1 LSPWSSARRETS
13 AKERESPDEFEDQN
27 VGVRFCRFAVAA
39 VSGHVTAS
47 RGEDSPDPGRFT
59 YARLYCGP
67 DGNSHFQNVTAD
79 LNKTDF
85 APPAPPIYIGSDFS
99 ASRAFFGGF
108 DATWGAQDL
117 EKRLN
122 HPTPA
127 VQFGIVLQGVFSITV
142 TDGETRRLPPGS
154 VFRLEDTSP
163 CKGHITVVG
172 DKTGFLMF
180 VR

>member
-1 LSPWSSARRETS
+1 MSWKTRTLA
-13 AKERESPDEFEDQN
+13 F
-27 VGVRFCRFAVAA
+27 VFAVAA
-39 VSGHVTAS
+39 LSGHVTAP

-108 DATWGAQDL
+108 DATGARRTW
-117 EKRLN
+117 KN
-122 HPTPA
+122 AST
-127 VQFGIVLQGVFSITV
+127 I
-142 TDGETRRLPPGS
+142 RLPPFS
-154 VFRLEDTSP
+154 SASCCRVSSP
-163 CKGHITVVG
+163 SP
-172 DKTGFLMF
+172 
-180 VR
+180 